1 MVRSGIILFCSL
13 IRYIQ
18 QILSRAKPA
27 TNSET
32 APSKEK
38 KKKKTPKLEEFL
50 QARDYTGAITLL
62 EVQR

>member
-1 MVRSGIILFCSL
+1 M
-13 IRYIQ
+13 Q

-27 TNSET
+27 TSSET
-32 APSKEK
+32 APGKEK

-62 EVQR
+62 EVHTHPLINYLTGAK